1 MAQYDEVKSL
11 TSDVLEIYSDWGT
24 AILHYRNFKGENMM
38 ICMMKVQHHILNL
51 INV

>member
-11 TSDVLEIYSDWGT
+11 TADVLEYIPIGVLQ
-24 AILHYRNFKGENMM
+24 ILHYRNFKGENMM
-38 ICMMKVQHHILNL
+38 TCMMKVQRHILNL